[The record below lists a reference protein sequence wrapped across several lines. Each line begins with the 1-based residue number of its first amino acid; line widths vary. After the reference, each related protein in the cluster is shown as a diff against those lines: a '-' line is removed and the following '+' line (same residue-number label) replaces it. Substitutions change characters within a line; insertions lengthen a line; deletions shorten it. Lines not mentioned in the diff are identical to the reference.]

1 MDIPPSPTIY
11 VSNLYEK
18 LPKEEL
24 KKCMYALFSQFGKI
38 IDVVALKTLRLRGQA
53 WVVFTDS
60 AAATNALRTMQGFPF
75 YEKPIKIQYAKTESD
90 AVAKLKGTYKP
101 DKKKRAEKN
110 AVARDQLISRA
121 KPGQQSAAK
130 AAGGGR
136 GPAGPEAQAPPNR
149 TLFVQGLPEATT
161 DQMLHMLF
169 AQFPGFKEVRMV
181 DARPGI
187 AFVDFDNE
195 LQSGVALQGLQ
206 GFKITPTHGMAISFA
221 KA

>member
-1 MDIPPSPTIY
+1 MGDIPPSPTIY
-11 VSNLYEK
+11 INNLYEK

-24 KKCMYALFSQFGKI
+24 KKCMYAMFSQFGKI

-53 WVVFTDS
+53 WVVFTDT

-75 YEKPIKIQYAKTESD
+75 FDKPIRITYAKAESD

-101 DKKKRAEKN
+101 DKKKRAEKS
-110 AVARDQLISRA
+110 AAARDQLV
-121 KPGQQSAAK
+121 KK
-130 AAGGGR
+130 AAGA
-136 GPAGPEAQAPPNR
+136 PSAGPKGPIGPDSSVPPNR

-161 DQMLHMLF
+161 DAMLQMLF

-181 DARPGI
+181 EARPGI
-187 AFVDFDNE
+187 AFIDFDNE

-206 GFKITPTHGMAISFA
+206 GFKITPTHAMVISYA
-221 KA
+221 RQ